1 VSTIRRMILY
11 TVFLSAP
18 AYAADRPAPP
28 DTIPLAD
35 VIAQVTDALQ
45 EYQKNRG
52 SGATQELP
60 PLSSAE
66 FDFKTTTSKTAGLS
80 ISLFIFKFGAS
91 HEKDV
96 VNDVTYTYSL
106 PEPKKGPALQGSH
119 PPPSLKDQLAQT
131 LQSAAKA
138 VKESSTA
145 AGLPFSKLTVN
156 LSYGV
161 KWDINAEGK
170 PQISFVTLGLTGDA
184 SKNTVQSVKVTF
196 GK

>member
-1 VSTIRRMILY
+1 V
-11 TVFLSAP
+11 
-18 AYAADRPAPP
+18 PP
-28 DTIPLAD
+28 DKIPLAA
-35 VIAQVTDALQ
+35 VIAQVTDAVQ
-45 EYQKNRG
+45 EYQNNRG
-52 SGATQELP
+52 AGATQELP

-66 FDFKTTTSKTAGLS
+66 FDFKTTTAKTIGFS
-80 ISLFIFKFGAS
+80 ISLFIFKFGTS

-106 PEPKKGPALQGSH
+106 PEPKKGPSLQGSK

-131 LQSAAKA
+131 IQSAAKA
-138 VKESSTA
+138 VKDSSTA

-161 KWDINAEGK
+161 KIDVNAEGK
-170 PQISFVTLGLTGDA
+170 PVISIVTLDLSGAA